1 VTHRIAIEG
10 ERKRGTE
17 NLAAGNYNAK
27 ANVRAAKE
35 HIHEMTQFGS
45 FLINGLAEAVL
56 EYTRDAERY
65 IQGTSMP

>member
-1 VTHRIAIEG
+1 MTHRIAIEG

-17 NLAAGNYNAK
+17 NLAAGK
-27 ANVRAAKE
+27 G

-45 FLINGLAEAVL
+45 FLIYGLAGAVL

-65 IQGTSMP
+65 IQGTSMT